1 MYGLIGRH
9 LGHSASPALFADKV
23 GVESYRLYPMDT
35 LAEVLAF
42 LSDPTLRGALRGA
55 LRGLNITFPYKVA
68 IMLHFKYIDSLLH
81 NIRSCMG

>member
-23 GVESYRLYPMDT
+23 GAQVYCLYPMDT

-42 LSDPTLRGALRGA
+42 LSDPTLRGA